1 MIPVDATKPRDVTQ
15 AFFAFSGAER
25 KEKALDDHEDHKHAA
40 IRWLRKTLHNLYDVR
55 VAHGGSRFV
64 TADDA
69 RNLYEGSNFP
79 PEYAENRTFFGSIFR
94 GKEWE
99 ATGDR
104 VPSLHPSNN
113 ARSIMCWRPAPGV
126 PIESQAVAIRDSHRR
141 LIELYRRHGPM
152 TDQEAHQRAIAEGW
166 DTSLSDVRGRRWEL
180 TPPRGRGIV
189 STGGKRNGQVLWRAD
204 ENV

>member
-1 MIPVDATKPRDVTQ
+1 MIAVDPTKPRDVTQ
-15 AFFAFSGAER
+15 QFFALSGEER
-25 KEKALDDHEDHKHAA
+25 KEKALDDHEDHKHEA
-40 IRWLRKTLHNLYDVR
+40 IRWLRKTLRALYDTR
-55 VAHGGSRFV
+55 VAHGGPRFV

-79 PEYAENRTFFGSIFR
+79 EEYAENRTFFGSIFR

-113 ARSIMCWRPAPGV
+113 ARSIMCWRPTPGV
-126 PIESQAVAIRDSHRR
+126 PIAPSTTIRDSHRR
-141 LIELYRRHGPM
+141 LIELFKLHGPM
-152 TDQEAHQRAIAEGW
+152 TDSEAHQRAIASGW
-166 DTSLSDVRGRRWEL
+166 GATLSDVRGRRWEM

-189 STGGKRNGQVLWRAD
+189 STGGKRNGQVVWRLD
-204 ENV
+204 E